1 MVRGG
6 GPRGIGEFVHSRL
19 MISQASQLAARL
31 RRCPPAEERP
41 LLRWGLF
48 ATYSRALSKRSSLRA
63 TWGREL
69 LEFERAP
76 TWRWVIAPIL
86 GALGCVIEGMAT
98 QSSTTDAVVS
108 RLVTE
113 ILAPLHR
120 PNEYAEWRDQLPL
133 LSTYHA
139 DLSACIVCAIRK
151 VPASGT
157 SAIRAVLDAWPPMAL
172 ASTSKEIALLGE
184 LEELLTTRESLRA
197 GAGYALTEACLDQ
210 VLDPLLARF
219 AKCIASENW
228 RLLERAL
235 HMWRREDFASRF
247 AKRAHVTC
255 AHILPALLRDG
266 SPHWNPTVNRMSIL
280 VLERLEAMGDEPFR
294 AAAESVAP
302 PSTEHHKET
311 GAKPCAPRLSD
322 REAPPASHH
331 DVAAAGSL
339 TRDMRGW
346 RPGSSAP
353 PPVSVTGVAPWATG
367 SIRAPISKIA
377 VTQKRDEVDAL
388 GRVRVFKE
396 ACASLAAQSGGG
408 FGTSSAQA
416 QQEWAA
422 ALTAEAPL
430 RLPTLKFHDL
440 VFGRELGSG
449 AFGVVKYAKRIVRAG
464 DLPSNLSAA
473 AGAGAIQ
480 QGILSRAHW
489 PDHAVKVVSRQK
501 MEFHRYERSI
511 AREICVLRELNH
523 PGVSRLVSAFKWRN
537 DVYLVL
543 EYAGG
548 GDLHETIANDGALDL
563 EATRF
568 VIGSVVAALQSI
580 HDAGF
585 VYADLKPENIMLTA
599 AGHIKLTDFGA
610 CRGTTAESKARLDDA
625 AAQALAT
632 LRDGDWRHE
641 SAQTVAN
648 GEAPPPSDNTH
659 NDDDN
664 DDRVEGTVLYLAPE
678 VVRGAP
684 PGTPADVWALGC
696 VTHFCAEAR
705 PRFEANSD
713 DEARTLIVDFNPA
726 TAFFAASTPPEIIA
740 FELSLLVSSASERP
754 LLFDIARHAFFQGAD
769 LYSIYRSPPVSPL
782 GRAVA
787 KRERITPPGDAR
799 WAQRQYS
806 MIWAPLE
813 TADLAAKREHRELGA
828 WIHTETVVET
838 ASEAG
843 VSFGTPLAPE
853 LTGLPQTP
861 ALPRPSNAARAPLT
875 IAELDAIAE

>member
-1 MVRGG
+1 MVCGG
-6 GPRGIGEFVHSRL
+6 RLSRIGASGDSRQ
-19 MISQASQLAARL
+19 MVSQSSQLTARL
-31 RRCPPAEERP
+31 RKCPPADERP

-48 ATYSRALSKRSSLRA
+48 ATYSRAVSKRSSLRA

-76 TWRWVIAPIL
+76 AWRWVIAPIL
-86 GALGCVIEGMAT
+86 GALRCVIEGMAM

-108 RLVTE
+108 RMVTE
-113 ILAPLHR
+113 ILGPLHR
-120 PNEYAEWRDQLPL
+120 PNDYAEWRDQLPL

-139 DLSACIVCAIRK
+139 DLSACMVSAIRK

-157 SAIRAVLDAWPPMAL
+157 TALRAVLDAWPPMAL

-184 LEELLTTRESLRA
+184 LEELLTTRESVRA
-197 GAGYALTEACLDQ
+197 GAGYALTDACLNQ
-210 VLDPLLARF
+210 VLDPVLARF

-247 AKRAHVTC
+247 AKRAHETC

-302 PSTEHHKET
+302 PSTEHNRES
-311 GAKPCAPRLSD
+311 GAKPCATRLPE
-322 REAPPASHH
+322 REAPPATHH

-367 SIRAPISKIA
+367 TTRAPTSKIA
-377 VTQKRDEVDAL
+377 VSQKRDEVDAL

-408 FGTSSAQA
+408 FGTSSVQA

-422 ALTAEAPL
+422 SLTAEAPL

-440 VFGRELGSG
+440 VFGRELGTG

-464 DLPSNLSAA
+464 DLPSNLSAE
-473 AGAGAIQ
+473 AGTIH
-480 QGILSRAHW
+480 QGVLSRAHW

-585 VYADLKPENIMLTA
+585 VYADLKPENILLTA

-610 CRGTTAESKARLDDA
+610 CRGTSAESKARLDDA
-625 AAQALAT
+625 AAQALTT
-632 LRDGDWRHE
+632 LRDGDWRNQPAH
-641 SAQTVAN
+641 TVAHE
-648 GEAPPPSDNTH
+648 EAPRASANTR
-659 NDDDN
+659 NDDDD

-684 PGTPADVWALGC
+684 PDTPADVWALGC

-713 DEARTLIVDFNPA
+713 DEARALIVDFNPA
-726 TAFFAASTPPEIIA
+726 TAFFAASTPPETSA
-740 FELSLLVSSASERP
+740 FERYLLVSNTSERP
-754 LLFDIARHAFFQGAD
+754 LIVDVARHAFFQGAD
-769 LYSIYRSPPVSPL
+769 LYSIYRFPPVSPL

-813 TADLAAKREHRELGA
+813 TADLAAKREERELGA
-828 WIHTETVVET
+828 WIHTDVVVET

-843 VSFGTPLAPE
+843 VSFGTPLAPA
-853 LTGLPQTP
+853 LTGLSQKP
-861 ALPRPSNAARAPLT
+861 AMPRPSNAARAPLT
-875 IAELDAIAE
+875 IAELDAIEE